1 MPEGLLLFCNIR
13 RKNRKTNTFTAK
25 KVPVMMKLASC
36 LCLSFTFMFP
46 TLLMADK
53 NAEITSVLAKT
64 GKPTQSDSFKH
75 NKLSKQWAANKGEWV
90 VEEGVLTGKELQA
103 DKHAAVLTWKLPNR
117 NSIIR
122 CSFQLKD
129 SKFFHVSLNHKK
141 GHLFRV
147 IIDQSGL
154 ILRTDK
160 NKRDPKSKPITLAR
174 AKGKLDPGKWYTLQ
188 LEMQGDKVV
197 AQIDCGLKVEGQHP
211 SLDTNKT
218 GYRFIMKGDSLLL
231 DDLNVWKLED

>member
-1 MPEGLLLFCNIR
+1 
-13 RKNRKTNTFTAK
+13 
-25 KVPVMMKLASC
+25 MKHVFY
-36 LCLSFTFMFP
+36 LCLSITLLVP
-46 TLLMADK
+46 TLLMAEK
-53 NAEITSVLAKT
+53 NVEIASVLAKT
-64 GKPTQSDSFKH
+64 GKPSQSETFK
-75 NKLSKQWAANKGEWV
+75 NKKLSKKWTANKGAWI
-90 VEEGVLTGKELQA
+90 VEEGVLVGKELKA

-129 SKFFHVSLNHKK
+129 TNFFHVSLNHPK
-141 GHLFRV
+141 GHLFR
-147 IIDQSGL
+147 IMIDQSGMM
-154 ILRTDK
+154 LRTDK
-160 NKRDPKSKPITLAR
+160 NKKDPKSTPIMLAR

-188 LEMQGDKVV
+188 LELQGDKVV

-231 DDLNVWKLED
+231 DDLNVWKLEE